1 MKRLFSAI
9 CAVFLLFGALISG
22 VFTTSC
28 SGLSGLFGSAGLAV
42 SGGSSGATA
51 VGSGTL
57 AGERLI
63 NSVVLVNFSG
73 EKSFDDERKAIVK
86 SVFSEGE
93 NSLGSY
99 VSFISLGK
107 TSVVTEIVGE
117 VTIGFSADYFM
128 PAYAYSTDEAKYVK
142 VNENGYDNRRFT
154 ADGKPDANG
163 PKKSADEFLRS
174 EELVAAANEKIT
186 CKTET
191 DGNGDGAVD
200 CFALVFALDETPAE
214 DSLLWAKK
222 SVYLTGNADDLK
234 TAYVVDEKYSGKEI
248 KPQKLGDK
256 SINDYIF
263 LPYPM
268 LEKKGKLNSVA
279 ACHEFMHVLG
289 AADAY
294 SYETTDEEFV
304 GELDIM
310 ASGYGD
316 ETPRMPLAYTLYKIG
331 FLNEGE
337 NIAPVLA
344 SGEYTLFST
353 ESGQGKTKAY
363 KLVLPEYKTK
373 RESFYVEYR
382 EKTGYGAGLSSGFED
397 GAFIVYRV
405 NERNGYARAGGVIG
419 KEYLGN
425 AYGEPETFAFRFRQ
439 KLLFGGYR
447 ENPRVSA
454 NGISHAAI
462 SDLVGYTSFGE
473 NKSAS
478 GAITYSDGT
487 ETGVIVSFKRRNS
500 DGSATF
506 EINFDC
512 NAEVLAEVDYRGI
525 IKDETGI
532 FARFYAPLDGRNIYV
547 LEADKPLSSHTPEDI
562 VNGKFG
568 EPTVTPAAFMRAR
581 LSGEKNYVYVVYEE
595 NGKFIEKPHVLTP
608 SGNNSVLKSV
618 LVSAVALLAGVVV
631 VTAAIVICITA
642 KKHKNASKK

>member
-1 MKRLFSAI
+1 MKRSFSAI
-9 CAVFLLFGALISG
+9 CAVILLVGALISG
-22 VFTTSC
+22 IFTASC
-28 SGLSGLFGSAGLAV
+28 SGLSGSGLSGS
-42 SGGSSGATA
+42 GSSSNGSSASGAD
-51 VGSGTL
+51 V

-73 EKSFDDERKAIVK
+73 EKSFNDEMKSNVK
-86 SVFSEGE
+86 SVFSDGE
-93 NSLGSY
+93 NSLESY

-107 TSVVTEIVGE
+107 TSVVTKIVGE
-117 VTIGFSADYFM
+117 VALDFTADYFM
-128 PAYAYSTDEAKYVK
+128 PAYAYSAEDAAYVK
-142 VNENGYDNRRFT
+142 INENGYDNRRFN
-154 ADGKPDANG
+154 ADGNPDANG

-186 CKTET
+186 CRTET
-191 DGNGDGAVD
+191 DGNGDGAAD

-234 TAYVVDEKYSGKEI
+234 GAYVVDEKYSGREI
-248 KPQKLGDK
+248 KSQKLGDK

-268 LEKKGKLNSVA
+268 LERKGKPNSVA

-294 SYETTDEEFV
+294 SYEGTGEEFV
-304 GELDIM
+304 GELDVM
-310 ASGYGD
+310 ASGYGG
-316 ETPRMPLAYTLYKIG
+316 ETPGMPLAYTLYKIG
-331 FLNEGE
+331 FLSEGE
-337 NIAPVLA
+337 NVAPVLA
-344 SGEYTLFST
+344 PGEYTLFSA
-353 ESGQGKTKAY
+353 ESGRSKTKAY

-373 RESFYVEYR
+373 GESFYVEYR

-405 NERNGYARAGGVIG
+405 NERNGYARPGGGFG

-439 KLLFGGYR
+439 KLLFGGYY
-447 ENPRVSA
+447 ENPRVST
-454 NGISHAAI
+454 NGVSHAAI
-462 SDLVGYTSFGE
+462 SDLPGYTSFGE

-487 ETGVIVSFKRRNS
+487 ETGVVVSFKRRNS

-512 NAEVLAEVDYRGI
+512 NAEVSAEVDYCGI
-525 IKDETGI
+525 TKDETGI
-532 FARFYAPLDGRNIYV
+532 FAQFYSPFDGRNIYV
-547 LEADKPLSSHTPEDI
+547 LETDKPLSSHTPEDI

-568 EPTVTPAAFMRAR
+568 EPTVTSAAFMRAR

-595 NGKFIEKPHVLTP
+595 NGKFIEKKHVLTP
-608 SGNNSVLKSV
+608 VGSNFALKKV
-618 LVSAVALLAGVVV
+618 LVSVGAFLAGAAAIIVAVAVC
-631 VTAAIVICITA
+631 AAA
-642 KKHKNASKK
+642 KKHKNVPKK

>member
-1 MKRLFSAI
+1 MKKLFSAI
-9 CAVFLLFGALISG
+9 CALVLIFGASISG
-22 VFTTSC
+22 VFTASC
-28 SGLSGLFGSAGLAV
+28 SGLPGSSGLSGSGSSSGSPSA
-42 SGGSSGATA
+42 SGGSG
-51 VGSGTL
+51 V

-63 NSVVLVNFSG
+63 NSVVLVNFAG
-73 EKSFDDERKAIVK
+73 EESFDEEKKANVK

-99 VSFISLGK
+99 VSFISLGR

-117 VTIGFSADYFM
+117 VTLGFSADYFT
-128 PAYAYSTDEAKYVK
+128 PAYAYSTDDAAYVRI
-142 VNENGYDNRRFT
+142 NENGYDNRRFN

-163 PKKSADEFLRS
+163 AKKSADEFLRS

-191 DGNGDGAVD
+191 DGNGDGAAD
-200 CFALVFALDETPAE
+200 CFALVLALDEAPAE

-222 SVYLTGNADDLK
+222 SVYLAGKADDLK
-234 TAYVVDEKYSGKEI
+234 SAYVVDEKYSGVDI
-248 KPQKLGDK
+248 KPQKLGNR

-268 LEKKGKLNSVA
+268 LEKRGVPNSAV

-294 SYETTDEEFV
+294 SYETADEEFV
-304 GELDIM
+304 GELDVM
-310 ASGYGD
+310 ASGYGR
-316 ETPRMPLAYTLYKIG
+316 ETPGMPLSYVLYKIG
-331 FLNEGE
+331 FLSEGE

-344 SGEYTLFST
+344 PGEYTLFST
-353 ESGQGKTKAY
+353 ESGRGETKAY
-363 KLVLPEYKTK
+363 KLVLPDYETK

-405 NERNGYARAGGVIG
+405 NERNGYVRPGGGFG

-425 AYGEPETFAFRFRQ
+425 AYGAPETFAFRFRQ
-439 KLLFGGYR
+439 KLLFGGYY

-462 SDLVGYTSFGE
+462 SDLPGYTSFGE

-487 ETGVIVSFKRRNS
+487 ETGVTVSFKRRNS

-512 NAEVLAEVDYRGI
+512 NAEAPAEVDYRGI

-532 FARFYAPLDGRNIYV
+532 YAFFKAPLDGRNVYV
-547 LEADKPLSSHTPEDI
+547 LERDKPLSSHTPDDI
-562 VNGKFG
+562 ANGKFG
-568 EPTVTPAAFMRAR
+568 KPSVTPAAFMRAR
-581 LSGEKNYVYVVYEE
+581 ITGEKNYVYVVYEE
-595 NGKFIEKPHVLTP
+595 NGKFIEKACVLTP
-608 SGNNSVLKSV
+608 DGDNPALKTV
-618 LVSAVALLAGVVV
+618 LVAVGALLAG
-631 VTAAIVICITA
+631 AAVITVAVVICITA
-642 KKHKNASKK
+642 KKHKLR